1 MRIKKSDQI
10 ALGSELSVISQILRV
25 LAVIIFVLFCNHPL
39 SASDL
44 PEKYR
49 KWLEEEVVYLITPKE
64 REVFLKL
71 KNDRERDIFIEAFW
85 KQRDPSPGTPRNE
98 FREEHYR
105 RLNYANQYLGR
116 GTGKPGW
123 KTDQGKIY
131 IILGP
136 PNNIETYENIM
147 GIYPTQ
153 VWFYYGNP
161 RYGLPAGFNIIF
173 FKKEGTGE
181 YILYSPSDHGPQ
193 ALIADYMYNAKDARD
208 AYQRLYQLSPN
219 LAEQS
224 LSLIPGEKPEPGV
237 INLASNRL
245 LATVMSIPQR
255 IVEDTY
261 AEAWYRSRDLI
272 EVEYS
277 TSYIKIDYEVW
288 AVRSEAGHYFIHY
301 SVEPAKISV
310 EQEGSSYLVK
320 FELIGRVY
328 DEQNRTIYQFEKT
341 LPVNLSKE
349 KLAEVGKSAISFQDV
364 FPLIPG
370 DYKFDL
376 LIKNPVS
383 REFSSFSQKLQLP
396 ARTKAPE
403 IGPIL
408 LAFNQIEARDKRGL
422 IPYQV
427 GRNQLLSRCRKSFS
441 LSDNLVVVFQ
451 VLGLLP
457 EMVSKAGVK
466 ISLLGDDKKIV
477 YAGEKTLDNQRTAL
491 IEVETIPLSSLKPG
505 YYTLNIDLLLEGKL
519 VGSRRAELE
528 LSALPVVAA
537 PVLVSRTVIQE
548 SEEWLLTGLQ
558 YLNTGNYRE
567 ALRHIA
573 RAYGL
578 QPGLREALAYAHVL
592 LKLGDYSGMLEILK
606 KYEQE
611 DSPAELLS
619 FLGQA
624 YQSLNQPEKALFY
637 YERYLDKFGINLDI
651 LNFAGTCYYQL
662 GDKEKALSL
671 WEKSLS
677 LNPEQ
682 ERLRELVRNL
692 KKK

>member
-1 MRIKKSDQI
+1 
-10 ALGSELSVISQILRV
+10 
-25 LAVIIFVLFCNHPL
+25 
-39 SASDL
+39 
-44 PEKYR
+44 
-49 KWLEEEVVYLITPKE
+49 
-64 REVFLKL
+64 
-71 KNDRERDIFIEAFW
+71 
-85 KQRDPSPGTPRNE
+85 
-98 FREEHYR
+98 
-105 RLNYANQYLGR
+105 
-116 GTGKPGW
+116 
-123 KTDQGKIY
+123 
-131 IILGP
+131 
-136 PNNIETYENIM
+136 
-147 GIYPTQ
+147 
-153 VWFYYGNP
+153 
-161 RYGLPAGFNIIF
+161 
-173 FKKEGTGE
+173 
-181 YILYSPSDHGPQ
+181 
-193 ALIADYMYNAKDARD
+193 
-208 AYQRLYQLSPN
+208 
-219 LAEQS
+219 
-224 LSLIPGEKPEPGV
+224 
-237 INLASNRL
+237 
-245 LATVMSIPQR
+245 
-255 IVEDTY
+255 
-261 AEAWYRSRDLI
+261 
-272 EVEYS
+272 
-277 TSYIKIDYEVW
+277 
-288 AVRSEAGHYFIHY
+288 
-301 SVEPAKISV
+301 
-310 EQEGSSYLVK
+310 
-320 FELIGRVY
+320 
-328 DEQNRTIYQFEKT
+328 
-341 LPVNLSKE
+341 
-349 KLAEVGKSAISFQDV
+349 
-364 FPLIPG
+364 
-370 DYKFDL
+370 
-376 LIKNPVS
+376 
-383 REFSSFSQKLQLP
+383 
-396 ARTKAPE
+396 
-403 IGPIL
+403 
-408 LAFNQIEARDKRGL
+408 L

-477 YAGEKTLDNQRTAL
+477 YAGEKNLDNQRTAL